1 MSLDREE
8 GRYHPEPGIGSD
20 SGIRA
25 YRAPM
30 TQPPSSQPAVN
41 HPPRNRGREALN
53 RLMSRQ
59 SAWPL
64 TEPPPTSQEMRRIL
78 GAALCAPDHGQLRP
92 WRFVVIRGEARA
104 ALGEVFVAA
113 AHARDPG
120 NNPERFR
127 SKAFGAPVV
136 IALVASVRNNHKV
149 PIQEQILSAAAG
161 VMNVLN
167 ALHLLGYGGFW
178 ATGRNSHDA
187 LVHEALGLG
196 DAEHLLGFLYIGTPR
211 HATRVVARSAPRG
224 FVREWTGPTRPMPGP
239 GRPRFESTSPPDYR
253 HS

>member
-8 GRYHPEPGIGSD
+8 SRYMPGPEIGSD
-20 SGIRA
+20 TVVRDF
-25 YRAPM
+25 RAPTPQPS
-30 TQPPSSQPAVN
+30 TQ

-120 NNPERFR
+120 DNAERFR
-127 SKAFGAPVV
+127 SKAFAAPLV
-136 IALVASVRNNHKV
+136 IALVANVRSGHKV
-149 PIQEQILSAAAG
+149 PVQEQILSAAAG

-178 ATGRNSHDA
+178 ATGRNSHDVM
-187 LVHEALGLG
+187 VHDALGLS

-224 FVREWTGPTRPMPGP
+224 FVREWHGPMQPPP
-239 GRPRFESTSPPDYR
+239 NPARPRFEATDPRSFGR
-253 HS
+253 A